1 MDRLA
6 VARAVR
12 AGQVQDSARDW
23 WAQHRAVVPMVHA
36 APARALLQTAVA
48 VVHAAPGRAA
58 LRAAAATTAT
68 ERRAAGHRVDP
79 AEDSW
84 QADSSQVA
92 AGNRAAADRA
102 AAAAAVAGHPE
113 RSTADAAGRRISS
126 RIAPSPER
134 PSQAPRPW
142 QQRQQTLVVPF
153 VVPSSLLP
161 GGISQDAIL
170 IPHPDSAVNTGNT
183 AGKGR
188 RTPRGRQFARP
199 KTFKCKGISAFQ
211 RGG

>member
-23 WAQHRAVVPMVHA
+23 WAQHRAVVPM
-36 APARALLQTAVA
+36 
-48 VVHAAPGRAA
+48 VHAAPGRAA

-170 IPHPDSAVNTGNT
+170 IPHPDSAVNMGNT

-188 RTPRGRQFARP
+188 WPRAVDSSPGRRPSNARG
-199 KTFKCKGISAFQ
+199 FRRSSAVAETYRPGVQ
-211 RGG
+211 AL